1 MGNIAISMSPK
12 NLVGSKQR
20 QNNLSVSQIPSLRSF
35 KSMKSQHKRNY
46 FPVGA
51 NPVILATD
59 MRLNL
64 KNLKLQLQ
72 TPLRLVV

>member
-1 MGNIAISMSPK
+1 MGNIAISVSPK
-12 NLVGSKQR
+12 NLVRNEQR
-20 QNNLSVSQIPSLRSF
+20 QNNLSVSQFPSLRSF

-46 FPVGA
+46 FPVGV

-64 KNLKLQLQ
+64 KNLEL
-72 TPLRLVV
+72 